1 MTTELSSYDRHAISS
16 TASSEEANDPL
27 VRLVS
32 RRHPLY
38 EAMSKHWMFMDDTYS
53 GGREWFN
60 HHIFK
65 YI

>member
-38 EAMSKHWMFMDDTYS
+38 EAMAKHWMFMDDT
-53 GGREWFN
+53 
-60 HHIFK
+60 
-65 YI
+65 